1 MLISFEASRED
12 AGRRL
17 DICLTERGG
26 GLSRARIQKAIS
38 AGLIRVNGREAQPRT
53 ILNTGDRVEG
63 DIRDLA
69 APNAGPEDI
78 PLHVVYEDE
87 ALVVVNKQR
96 GLTVHPGAGRRS
108 GTLVNA
114 LAARYGTLPDAG
126 SPERPGIVHRLD
138 KDTSGLMVV
147 ALTSDALQ
155 KLGEM
160 VAARRFERRYQALV
174 WGSPRWEKARI
185 EAAIGRSPAH
195 PERMAVL
202 AASGPHPSRSAMTDL
217 LVLERYLDTTLVEAC
232 LQTGRTHQIRVHCSY
247 AGHDVVGDQVY
258 GGRHA
263 LSGVSESERA
273 QFGRLLEALN
283 GQALHA
289 FNLSFEHPLTGE
301 PLSFTAD
308 MPDEMMALVEFER
321 LRAGGGG

>member
-1 MLISFEASRED
+1 MLISFEASQED

-17 DICLTERGG
+17 DVCLTERGG
-26 GLSRARIQKAIS
+26 GMSRARIQKAIS
-38 AGLIRVNGREAQPRT
+38 AGLVRVNGREAQPRT
-53 ILNTGDRVEG
+53 ILNSGDRVEG

-78 PLHVVYEDE
+78 PLRVVYEDE

-96 GLTVHPGAGRRS
+96 GLAVHPGAGRRS

-114 LAARYGTLPDAG
+114 LAARYGSLPDAG

-147 ALTSDALQ
+147 ALSPDAQQ

-160 VAARRFERRYQALV
+160 VAARRFERRYQSLV
-174 WGSPRWEKARI
+174 WGSPRFEKARI
-185 EAAIGRSPAH
+185 DASIGRSPAH
-195 PERMAVL
+195 PEKMAVL
-202 AASGPHPSRSAMTDL
+202 AASGPDRSRSALTDL
-217 LVLERYLDTTLVEAC
+217 LVLERFVDTTLVEAR
-232 LQTGRTHQIRVHCSY
+232 LHTGRTHQIRVHCSY
-247 AGHDVVGDQVY
+247 AGHDVVGDHVY

-263 LSGVSESERA
+263 LSGASDLQRA
-273 QFGRLLEALN
+273 QFSQLLEALN

-289 FNLSFEHPLTGE
+289 FSLSFEHPLTGE

-308 MPDEMMALVEFER
+308 MPDEMLALVEFER
-321 LRAGGGG
+321 SRAHGGG